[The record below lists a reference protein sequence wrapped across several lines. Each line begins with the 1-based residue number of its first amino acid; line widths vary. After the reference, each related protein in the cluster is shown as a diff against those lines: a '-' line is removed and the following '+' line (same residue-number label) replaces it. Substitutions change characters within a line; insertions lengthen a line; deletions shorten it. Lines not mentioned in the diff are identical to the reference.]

1 MTIEREDNKELRE
14 TLLALFRKLYPNGK
28 IEAQKQTCEEL
39 PEERIRYYIEMFE
52 SSKKSQKIV

>member
-39 PEERIRYYIEMFE
+39 PEERLRYYIEMFE

>member
-1 MTIEREDNKELRE
+1 MTIKREDNKELRE

-39 PEERIRYYIEMFE
+39 PEERLRYYIEMFE

>member
-1 MTIEREDNKELRE
+1 MEIKREDNKELRE

-39 PEERIRYYIEMFE
+39 PEERIRYYIEMLE
-52 SSKKSQKIV
+52 SSKKAQKIV

>member
-14 TLLALFRKLYPNGK
+14 TLLALFRKLHPNGK
-28 IEAQKQTCEEL
+28 IEAQKQVCEEL

-52 SSKKSQKIV
+52 SSKKAQKIV

>member
-52 SSKKSQKIV
+52 GSKKSQKIV